1 MRIVMPK
8 KRTILKYG
16 FDAISAAIICAWI
29 GFVFWS
35 LRSSLDDQAL
45 MSVENGLIET
55 MQAVLLAISCIFYLT
70 AAALKEKP
78 GKLIFLFC
86 SLFCYSFVLRE
97 LDVEKFDIPYP
108 LIFIGSGAGRNVTI
122 AVAFIAIL
130 ACAALRNFRF
140 YEKAAKGF
148 IKSRPGM
155 LLIAGGV
162 FLFIGEFFEKYDA
175 IVNHVYW
182 EEISELFAYVLILV
196 SSLAALF
203 SVISAP
209 VPPIGLDKVSR

>member
-1 MRIVMPK
+1 MPK
-8 KRTILKYG
+8 KKTILENG
-16 FDAISAAIICAWI
+16 FDAISAATICAWI

-35 LRSSLDDQAL
+35 LRSSLDDQAR

-55 MQAVLLAISCIFYLT
+55 MQTVLLAVSCIVYLA

-86 SLFCYSFVLRE
+86 SLLCYSFVLRE

-130 ACAALRNFRF
+130 ACAALGNFRV

-148 IKSRPGM
+148 IKSRSGI

-162 FLFIGEFFEKYDA
+162 FLFIGDFFEKYEA
-175 IVNHVYW
+175 IINHIYW
-182 EEISELFAYVLILV
+182 EEISEFFAYVLILV
-196 SSLAALF
+196 SSLAALS

-209 VPPIGLDKVSR
+209 VPPIGLDKASR

>member
-1 MRIVMPK
+1 MP
-8 KRTILKYG
+8 REQTVLKNG
-16 FDAISAAIICAWI
+16 VDAISAATICAWI

-55 MQAVLLAISCIFYLT
+55 MQIVLLAVSCIVYLA
-70 AAALKEKP
+70 AAALKAKP

-86 SLFCYSFVLRE
+86 SLVCYSFVLRE

-122 AVAFIAIL
+122 AVAFMAIL
-130 ACAALRNFRF
+130 ACAALRNFYV

-162 FLFIGEFFEKYDA
+162 FLFIGEFFERYEA

-182 EEISELFAYVLILV
+182 EEISELFAYVLILL
-196 SSLAALF
+196 SSLSALF

-209 VPPIGLDKVSR
+209 VPPIGLDKASR